1 MTSTDLVT
9 KASNRV
15 YCQRVAFLAMRV
27 AQQKASDSPEDLN
40 AMAYAEHIFR
50 GGENASLLAL
60 HVAAASQPVSAALET
75 EGVDMVRDEDIE
87 AALLHIWPL
96 RAAAFGATSMQVRK
110 VQELVAEVTRSAET
124 AQAAVTEARNLM
136 PKIGG
141 ASKDGGK
148 PKT

>member
-1 MTSTDLVT
+1 MTSSDLII
-9 KASNRV
+9 KLSNRV
-15 YCQRVAFLAMRV
+15 FCQRVAFMAMKV

-60 HVAAASQPVSAALET
+60 HVAAASQPVTTALE
-75 EGVDMVRDEDIE
+75 ESVDAVRDEDIE
-87 AALLHIWPL
+87 AALLSIWGK